1 VSFIR
6 RSVRF
11 AAGLVGA
18 ACLAALGMSAG
29 AIAQDKQPNILIIWG
44 DDVGMWNISA
54 YHRGMMGGS
63 TPNIDRIAKEGMIFM
78 DHYAQASCTA
88 GRAAF
93 ITGQYPLRTGL
104 STVGLPGAKEGL
116 QESDP
121 TLATMLKAKG
131 YATGQFGKNHLGDR
145 DEHLPTNHGFD
156 EFFGIL
162 YHLNAGE
169 YPEQYDFPKDEV
181 VQENLKLKQRG
192 VIHSKAKPDGTQDIK
207 DLGPWGQERQRNLD
221 QEVLVESK
229 RFITDAVKSGKPFFV
244 WHNTT
249 RMHYRTNLNKE
260 YEGKSGYGIYADGM
274 MELDDDVGELLDLID
289 ELGVADNTIVMFSTD
304 NGAASNSW
312 PDGGNQPF
320 HGEKGVGGWEGGFRV
335 PMLVKWKGNI
345 PAGTTTAEFMTM
357 EDWMPTIMS
366 WVGEKNIKEELLTGK
381 KIGERNYKVHL
392 DGYDQSDLLL
402 NQGKS
407 KRKEFYYFTETKFH
421 GLRYGD
427 WKLLFVDQEGWFRSP
442 QLSLSTPIITNLK
455 LDPFERFHK
464 ARGYDEW
471 AENRSWVL
479 GQAGPKIAEFVKTF
493 KEFPPTQE
501 SMSLEV
507 DGVSKFINSQSISR

>member
-1 VSFIR
+1 MKAILNL
-6 RSVRF
+6 
-11 AAGLVGA
+11 AVGIA
-18 ACLAALGMSAG
+18 IACLGSVAHG
-29 AIAQDKQPNILIIWG
+29 QDKPNILIIWG

-93 ITGQYPLRTGL
+93 VLGQYPMRTGL
-104 STVGLPGAKEGL
+104 STVGLPGAKEGI
-116 QESDP
+116 QDKDP
-121 TLATMLKAKG
+121 TLARMLKAEG

-145 DEHLPTNHGFD
+145 DEHLPTAHGFD

-169 YPEQYDFPKDEV
+169 YPEQDDFPKTEV
-181 VQENLKLKQRG
+181 AQIKFGLKQRG
-192 VIHSKAKPDGTQDIK
+192 VIHSKALADGTQEIK
-207 DLGPWGQERQRNLD
+207 DLGDWGQERQRNLD

-229 RFITDAVKSGKPFFV
+229 RFIKDAVKADKPFFV

-249 RMHYRTNLNKE
+249 RMHYKTNLNKE
-260 YEGKSGYGIYADGM
+260 YDGKSGHGLYADGM
-274 MELDDDVGELLDLID
+274 MEMDDDVGELLDTIE

-320 HGEKGVGGWEGGFRV
+320 HGEKGAGGWEGGFRV
-335 PMLVKWKGNI
+335 PMVVKWKGKI
-345 PAGTTTAEFMTM
+345 PAGTHNGEFMTM
-357 EDWMPTIMS
+357 EDWIPTLMS
-366 WVGEKNIKEELLTGK
+366 WVGQKNIKEELLTGK
-381 KIGERNYKVHL
+381 EIGGKHYRVHL
-392 DGYDQSDLLL
+392 DGYDQSDILLR
-402 NQGKS
+402 QGKS
-407 KRKEFYYFTETKFH
+407 KRKEFYYFTETTFH

-427 WKLLFVDQEGWFRSP
+427 WKLLFIDQEDWFRSQQIP
-442 QLSLSTPIITNLK
+442 LTSPYIINLK
-455 LDPFERFHK
+455 QDPFERFID

-471 AENRSWVL
+471 AENRSWVF
-479 GQAGPKIAEFVKTF
+479 GPAGKQIAEFVMSF
-493 KEFPPTQE
+493 KEFPPSQK
-501 SMSLEV
+501 SMSV
-507 DGVSKFINSQSISR
+507 QVSNISDAINAQVPSR